1 MSEDTR
7 KLHEMGY
14 AQELSRKVSR
24 FSNFAISFTIIS
36 ILSGCLTLY
45 YYGLQHGG
53 PPTMLWGWIIVGG
66 LVMFVALAMAEVCSS
81 FPTAGGLY
89 YWAAKLAPGKSGPA
103 VSWFTG
109 WFNLIGQVAITSGIS
124 FGSVFS
130 IGAWL
135 ALYTGDEKW
144 TSPGHLLT
152 YLGIVLLI
160 QGLLNSFGVRLVAL
174 LNDISV
180 WWHIVFVLVILIVM
194 FVAPTSGTHQSA
206 SFLFGSEGFHNL
218 SGFAAA
224 PFVFLLGLL
233 NAQYTF
239 TGYDASAHMTEET
252 VNAAVA
258 GPRGI
263 VDSIWV
269 SWIFGFLL
277 LLAVSIAIPTHFPVN
292 LSGGLTLTSYDDVAT
307 NAVPWAVIFEYNA
320 GRAAAEFLILAVF
333 VAQFFCGMSSV
344 TANSRMIY
352 AFSRDGAVPFH
363 GFWHRINKRTRTPV
377 NSVWFGAIGAFIL
390 AIPSYWNSVAYAAI
404 TAVAVI
410 GLYIAYMLPV
420 LMRRINSK
428 AFVPGPWQ
436 LGRWSFAIGWI
447 MIVWIIFI
455 GVLFCLPSASAG
467 NPFGSEFTWSAVN
480 YAPITL
486 LVVVGG
492 TGIWYLVSARK
503 WFKGPKVQGTPE
515 ELAEIE
521 RDLERAG

>member
-1 MSEDTR
+1 
-7 KLHEMGY
+7 MGY
-14 AQELSRKVSR
+14 AQELKRGMSR
-24 FSNFAISFTIIS
+24 FSNFAVSFTIIS

-45 YYGLQHGG
+45 YFGMQHGG
-53 PPTMLWGWIIVGG
+53 PPTMLWGWLLVGG
-66 LVMFVALAMAEVCSS
+66 LVLFVAFAMAEVCSS

-89 YWAAKLAPGKSGPA
+89 YWAAKLAPGNSGAA

-124 FGSVFS
+124 FGSAFTA
-130 IGAWL
+130 GAWFVL
-135 ALYTGDEKW
+135 VTGNDYW
-144 TSPGHLLT
+144 TSPGHLLMF
-152 YLGIVLLI
+152 LAIILIV

-180 WWHIVFVLVILIVM
+180 WWHIFFVAVIVILLFI
-194 FVAPTSGTHQSA
+194 APTSHTHQSV
-206 SFLFGSEGFHNL
+206 SFLFGSDGFKNL
-218 SGFAAA
+218 SGFSVL

-252 VNAAVA
+252 VNAAMS

-263 VDSIWV
+263 IDSVWV
-269 SWIFGFLL
+269 SWIAGFILL
-277 LLAVSIAIPTHFPVN
+277 LGVSIAIPTIYPVN
-292 LSGGLTLTSYDDVAT
+292 LSGGLTLTSYDDLAT
-307 NAVPWAVIFEYNA
+307 NAVPWAVIFEYSL
-320 GRAAAEFLILAVF
+320 GRALAEVLVLAVF
-333 VAQFFCGMSSV
+333 IAQFFCGMSSV
-344 TANSRMIY
+344 TANSRMLY
-352 AFSRDGAVPFH
+352 AFSRDGAVPFS

-404 TAVAVI
+404 TSVAVI
-410 GLYIAYMLPV
+410 GLYVAYMLPV

-428 AFVPGPWQ
+428 AFKPGPFT
-436 LGRWSFAIGWI
+436 LGSWSPLIGWVA
-447 MIVWIIFI
+447 IVWIIFI
-455 GVLFCLPSASAG
+455 SILFMLPQYAEG
-467 NPFGSEFTWSAVN
+467 NPFSPDFTWSALN
-480 YAPITL
+480 YTPIAM

-492 TGIWYLVSARK
+492 AAIWYVVSAHK

-521 RDLERAG
+521 RDLESV